1 MGLRAL
7 NNPASDFEDPFAS
20 TGKDAVNPEPST
32 QGSQDCMPIYWTNA
46 TGTAIRESGKY
57 WNDANA
63 SYLKVAVPYNGS
75 NGGTSFSDVHADVPG
90 ASGSNHTLTVVGDS
104 QTSTTTSKYYGSS
117 GLFDG
122 SGDYL
127 TCAANTDWSLD
138 GDFTI
143 EGWMNIDSG
152 QKGIICSVG
161 DAHSTTGTDGF
172 EFYAAGDN
180 DFRVYGNATGGGSS
194 LYWFGTGNGT
204 FADAAWHHFALV
216 RASNVAKAYINGT
229 DIGKTYT
236 TNTTYNGQLTLAAEH
251 YDGGYDGHDGYLQD
265 FRLYKGVAKYT
276 SNFTIF
282 PG

>member
-1 MGLRAL
+1 MGLRAT
-7 NNPASDFEDPFAS
+7 NNPAVSFEDPYNRTGTNAS
-20 TGKDAVNPEPST
+20 SPPPSY
-32 QGSQDCMPIYWTNA
+32 QGAYDCMPIYWTNA
-46 TGTAIRESGKY
+46 DGTAIREAGKY

-104 QTSTTTSKYYGSS
+104 QTSTATSKYYGSS

-161 DAHSTTGTDGF
+161 DASNQGTDGF
-172 EFYAAGDN
+172 EFYAAQSN
-180 DFRVYGNATGGGSS
+180 DFRVYGTANAGGSAT
-194 LYWFGTGNGT
+194 YWFGTGNGT
-204 FADAAWHHFALV
+204 FGYGSWHHFALV
-216 RASNVAKAYINGT
+216 RESYVGKAYINGT

-236 TNTTYNGQLTLAAEH
+236 TNTTYEGQLTLAAEY
-251 YDGGYDGHDGYLQD
+251 YDSGYDGHDGYLQD

>member
-1 MGLRAL
+1 MGIKS
-7 NNPASDFEDPFAS
+7 NNTSESYYNYFGAS
-20 TGKDAVNPEPST
+20 GLDAVQPPPST
-32 QGSQDCMPIYWTNA
+32 QGDQDCMPIYWTNA
-46 TGTAIRESGKY
+46 DGTSIRDAGTKF

-63 SYLKVAVPYNGS
+63 SYLKVAVPYNGT
-75 NGGTSFSDVHADVPG
+75 NGGTTFSDVHANVPG
-90 ASGSNHTLTVVGDS
+90 ASGSNHTFTVTGNS
-104 QTSTTTSKYYGSS
+104 QTSTATSKYYGSS

-127 TCAANTDWSLD
+127 TGAANTDWSLD

-161 DAHSTTGTDGF
+161 DASNNGTDGF
-172 EFYAAGDN
+172 EFYAAQAN
-180 DFRVYGNATGGGSS
+180 DFRVYGNGTGGGTAA
-194 LYWFGTGNGT
+194 YWFGTGNGT
-204 FADAAWHHFALV
+204 FADGSWNHFALV
-216 RASNVAKAYINGT
+216 RESNVAKAYINGT

-236 TNTTYNGQLTLAAEH
+236 TNTTYNGQLTLAAEY
-251 YDGGYDGHDGYLQD
+251 YDSGYDGHDGYLQD

>member
-1 MGLRAL
+1 MGIKS
-7 NNPASDFEDPFAS
+7 NNPTESYFNFFS
-20 TGKDAVNPEPST
+20 NSGKDAVQPPPST
-32 QGSQDCMPIYWTNA
+32 QGDQDCMPIYWTNA
-46 TGTAIRESGKY
+46 DGTSIRDAGTKF

-63 SYLKVAVPYNGS
+63 SYLKVAVPYNGT
-75 NGGTSFSDVHADVPG
+75 NGGTTFSDVHANVPG
-90 ASGSNHTLTVVGDS
+90 ASGSNHTFTVTGDS
-104 QTSTTTSKYYGSS
+104 QTSTASSKYYGSS

-127 TCAANTDWSLD
+127 TASANTDWSLD

-161 DAHSTTGTDGF
+161 DASNNGTDGF
-172 EFYAAGDN
+172 EFYAAAAN
-180 DFRVYGNATGGGSS
+180 DFRVYGNGTGGGTAA
-194 LYWFGTGNGT
+194 YWFGTGNGT
-204 FADAAWHHFALV
+204 FADGSWNHFALV
-216 RASNVAKAYINGT
+216 RESNVAKAYINGT

-236 TNTTYNGQLTLAAEH
+236 TNTTYNGQLTLAAEY
-251 YDGGYDGHDGYLQD
+251 YDSGYDGHDGYLQD

>member
-1 MGLRAL
+1 MGIKS
-7 NNPASDFEDPFAS
+7 NNTSESYYNYFGAS
-20 TGKDAVNPEPST
+20 GLDAVQPPPST
-32 QGSQDCMPIYWTNA
+32 QGDQDCMPIYWTNA
-46 TGTAIRESGKY
+46 DGTSIRDAGTKF

-63 SYLKVAVPYNGS
+63 SYLKVAVPYNGT
-75 NGGTSFSDVHADVPG
+75 NGGTTFSDVHANVPG
-90 ASGSNHTLTVVGDS
+90 ASGSNHTFTVTGDS
-104 QTSTTTSKYYGSS
+104 QTSTTTSKFYGSS

-127 TCAANTDWSLD
+127 TASANTDWSLD

-161 DAHSTTGTDGF
+161 DASNNGTDGF
-172 EFYAAGDN
+172 EFYAAQAN
-180 DFRVYGNATGGGSS
+180 DFRVYGNGTGGGTAA
-194 LYWFGTGNGT
+194 YWFGTGNGT
-204 FADAAWHHFALV
+204 FADGSWNHFALV
-216 RASNVAKAYINGT
+216 RESNVAKAYINGT

-236 TNTTYNGQLTLAAEH
+236 TNTTYNGQLTLAAEY
-251 YDGGYDGHDGYLQD
+251 YDSGYDGHDGYLQD
-265 FRLYKGVAKYT
+265 FRLYKRVAKYT